1 MKITR
6 QTIDILR
13 NFSTINSSILVNPG
27 SELKTISTMKNIL
40 AKSTVTE
47 DFSQKFAIYDLTE
60 FLLMISA
67 ESFEDAEF
75 EFESDRVN
83 VLNGRSVG
91 TYFYADESTVVKP
104 EKTLVLPETEIN
116 FEFTRNDLNSIINM
130 AGVLSSPDLVI
141 SSDGETISVVV
152 LNKKDPTSNVF
163 ELDVG
168 EGNGDEYRMYFK
180 VENLKVLKGTYDVSI
195 SSRGISH
202 WVNNDIPLEYW
213 IALEPDSEY
222 GDI

>member
-13 NFSTINSSILVNPG
+13 NFSTINSSILVKPG
-27 SELKTISTMKNIL
+27 SELKTVSPMKNIL

-67 ESFEDAEF
+67 ESLENAEF
-75 EFESDRVN
+75 EFEDDRVN

-104 EKTLVLPETEIN
+104 EKELVMPETEIN
-116 FEFTRNDLNSIINM
+116 FEFTRNDLNSIVNM
-130 AGVLSSPDLVI
+130 AGVLSSPDLIV
-141 SSDGETISVVV
+141 SSDGETISVIV
-152 LNKKDPTSNVF
+152 LDKKDPTSNEF
-163 ELDVG
+163 RLSVG
-168 EGNGDEYRMYFK
+168 EGNGDEYRMFFK

-202 WVNNDIPLEYW
+202 WINDDISLEYW

-222 GDI
+222 GV